1 MKLHSYFIRSRQ
13 PCENTFQTYEQIQG
27 VDDEVLDSPDDQ
39 HQSSSQGSQDE
50 PYVNPINWEVA
61 EKKNVKL
68 VAPHKKSKQ
77 IKLKKQAPSEI
88 ASELKVLAG

>member
-1 MKLHSYFIRSRQ
+1 MTSA
-13 PCENTFQTYEQIQG
+13 
-27 VDDEVLDSPDDQ
+27 DDQ

-50 PYVNPINWEVA
+50 PYVNPVNWEVA

-68 VAPHKKSKQ
+68 VAPHKNSKQ
-77 IKLKKQAPSEI
+77 IRSKKQAPSEI